1 MNSNIG
7 LLEIE
12 DDKSKFTVI
21 ETEVKQKTRKKSK
34 EKYDKTKNTYNACI
48 EMRENNYIMA
58 GLRGVVYYKNFFGEK
73 NQISQIK
80 ITDKAYKSGIKL
92 NENIVALT
100 SNSVVPEGNDKL
112 IFYNVR
118 SSNLTEGLEG
128 YSFIISEHN
137 MSLIPR
143 IESKSENKILLCDC
157 KKYTE
162 GQKNV
167 ILLEK
172 PQRGSNK
179 RINDPFY

>member
-1 MNSNIG
+1 MH
-7 LLEIE
+7 
-12 DDKSKFTVI
+12 
-21 ETEVKQKTRKKSK
+21 
-34 EKYDKTKNTYNACI
+34 
-48 EMRENNYIMA
+48 
-58 GLRGVVYYKNFFGEK
+58 
-73 NQISQIK
+73 IK

-143 IESKSENKILLCDC
+143 IESKSENKILLCAC
-157 KKYTE
+157 KKYIE
-162 GQKNV
+162 GQKNG
-167 ILLEK
+167 ILLVN
-172 PQRGSNK
+172 PQLGNNK
-179 RINDPFY
+179 VKFFVFVLF